1 MVIWPK
7 LEGAAEMRNMRMV
20 LTVCMVVAV
29 MTVMAVMAT
38 GCVNQESGQA
48 ADPAATVARP
58 ANPAVKKCLEDGY
71 VVEPVMENG
80 VPVDHRCINPETGRA
95 CGVWEY
101 YRNDCTL

>member
-1 MVIWPK
+1 
-7 LEGAAEMRNMRMV
+7 MRKTGMFLSVCMMLAV
-20 LTVCMVVAV
+20 LT
-29 MTVMAVMAT
+29 T
-38 GCVNQESGQA
+38 GCVHEDPGQPSDTA
-48 ADPAATVARP
+48 ASLARP

-101 YRNDCTL
+101 YRKDCSL

>member
-1 MVIWPK
+1 
-7 LEGAAEMRNMRMV
+7 MRNMRMV
-20 LTVCMVVAV
+20 LTVCMVLAV
-29 MTVMAVMAT
+29 MTT
-38 GCVNQESGQA
+38 GCMSQDPGQTTDPTA
-48 ADPAATVARP
+48 AVVRP

-101 YRNDCTL
+101 YRNECTL

>member
-1 MVIWPK
+1 MI
-7 LEGAAEMRNMRMV
+7 LALCMV
-20 LTVCMVVAV
+20 LAV
-29 MTVMAVMAT
+29 TAA
-38 GCVNQESGQA
+38 GCVNPEPGQT
-48 ADPAATVARP
+48 ADPAAQVVRP

-101 YRNDCTL
+101 YRKDCTL